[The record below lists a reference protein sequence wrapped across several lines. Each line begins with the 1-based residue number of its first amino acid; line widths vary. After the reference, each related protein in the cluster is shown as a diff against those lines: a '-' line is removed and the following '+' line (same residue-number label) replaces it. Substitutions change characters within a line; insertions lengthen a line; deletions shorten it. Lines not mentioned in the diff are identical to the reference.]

1 FPYTTLFRSGPSTS
15 IATSR
20 TASTHR
26 TAGGNMGEVVGCGLI
41 AHVPTVML
49 PEDIRHELNNGRDFT
64 VVEGFRRLHREVLSD
79 LDYDLVIVFDSHWF
93 TTVEFIVTGHARRT
107 GKYTSDELPRGMSQ
121 VPYDLPGD
129 PEFAKAAATVGR
141 KHGTWITAIDDPYL
155 PIQYATVNLIKYL
168 QKSNE
173 AWISVSCAQTGET
186 DDFLRAGRAIGEAI
200 AETDRKVLLLAS
212 GAMSH
217 KFWPLS
223 KLRQHESAGV
233 EHIFSPEHAK
243 ADLERLDWMKAGDHA
258 RVLATMPEFLKFK
271 PEANFGHYVM
281 MAGAMGEGA
290 LCAPGKLYS
299 EYENSIGTGQVHVW
313 FDKPAGGWQKGRRA
327 AQ

>member
-1 FPYTTLFRSGPSTS
+1 
-15 IATSR
+15 
-20 TASTHR
+20 
-26 TAGGNMGEVVGCGLI
+26 MGEVVGSGLI

-49 PEDIRHELNNGRDFT
+49 QKEIRYELNKGREFS
-64 VVEGFRRLHREVLSD
+64 VVTGLNRLRDEVLAK
-79 LDYDLVIVFDSHWF
+79 LDYDLVVVFDSHWF
-93 TTVEFIVTGHARRT
+93 TTVEFVITAHQRRH

-121 VPYDLPGD
+121 VPYDAKGD
-129 PEFAKAAATVGR
+129 PDFARAAADVAR
-141 KHGTWITAIDDPYL
+141 KHGTWITPIDDPYL

-168 QKSNE
+168 QKGDE
-173 AWISVSCAQTGET
+173 AWISVSCAQTAET

-200 AETDRKVLLLAS
+200 ANTDRKVLLLAS

-223 KLRQHESAGV
+223 KLREHEAGDV

-258 RVLATMPEFLKFK
+258 RVLKTMPDFLKFR

-281 MAGAMGEGA
+281 MAAALGEGE
-290 LCAPGKLYS
+290 CRAPGRLYS

-313 FDKPAGGWQKGRRA
+313 FDRPAGGWQAQRKA